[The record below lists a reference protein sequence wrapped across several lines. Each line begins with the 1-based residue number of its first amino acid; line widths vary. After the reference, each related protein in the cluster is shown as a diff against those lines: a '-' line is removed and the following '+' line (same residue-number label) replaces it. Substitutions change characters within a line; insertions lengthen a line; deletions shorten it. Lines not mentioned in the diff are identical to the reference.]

1 MSGETTLSSVYPK
14 LQQKKWME
22 RTPHHFTLLFISC
35 RICPVQLNYKY
46 NHSVRAKVMPLSIPF
61 GPWTT
66 LQAGYEFHIKVAC
79 TPIHTHLHPNTHTQF
94 ITLQHSTKEGHVLF
108 NNMLTSIKEGS
119 HKKKWVISFFNSP
132 YLSAIAV
139 GVEGGWHLLLWVL
152 LRKGGDHTTGVLVFF
167 CILIPSCIERT
178 DVGKLINKS
187 LGDVEVRLRV
197 QRLREGREMFCW
209 IIDCQHI
216 NTQTCTCN

>member
-46 NHSVRAKVMPLSIPF
+46 NHSVRAKVIPLSIPF

-119 HKKKWVISFFNSP
+119 HKKMSHFFFKFSLP
-132 YLSAIAV
+132 LSYC
-139 GVEGGWHLLLWVL
+139 GGGGGWLTSVVMGAVAERWWSYD
-152 LRKGGDHTTGVLVFF
+152 GCSGFF
-167 CILIPSCIERT
+167 LYSNPILH
-178 DVGKLINKS
+178 
-187 LGDVEVRLRV
+187 
-197 QRLREGREMFCW
+197 REDRCW
-209 IIDCQHI
+209 QA
-216 NTQTCTCN
+216 N

>member
-46 NHSVRAKVMPLSIPF
+46 NHSVRAKVIPLSIPF

-119 HKKKWVISFFNSP
+119 HKKNESFLF
-132 YLSAIAV
+132 LI
-139 GVEGGWHLLLWVL
+139 LLTSQL
-152 LRKGGDHTTGVLVFF
+152 LRWGWRVVDICCYGCCCGKVVIIRRVFWVFF

-187 LGDVEVRLRV
+187 LGNVEVRLRV